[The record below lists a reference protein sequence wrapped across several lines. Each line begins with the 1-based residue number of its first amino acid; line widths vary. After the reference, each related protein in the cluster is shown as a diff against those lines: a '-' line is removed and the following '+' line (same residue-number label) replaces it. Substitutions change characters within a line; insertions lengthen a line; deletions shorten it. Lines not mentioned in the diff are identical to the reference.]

1 MDKKFW
7 RFIKNEVGT
16 RELRLEG
23 IISDT
28 TWADDEISPRVFR
41 EELNS
46 GAGDITVWLNS
57 EGGDFWAGVQIYNML
72 REYSGKVTIR
82 IDAIAA
88 SAASVIAMAGDVIEI
103 SSSGMMMIHN
113 PYSFVE
119 GGEAQMK
126 SAAEMLNQVKESIIT
141 AYEMKTHLP
150 REQLS
155 QMMDEETWLHAQ
167 KAVELGF
174 ADKIIGE
181 ENPFSTVTNISTRRQ
196 IKNCVSKAVGLKPKV
211 DATKYYKRLLGR
223 KLK

>member
-1 MDKKFW
+1 
-7 RFIKNEVGT
+7 
-16 RELRLEG
+16 
-23 IISDT
+23 
-28 TWADDEISPRVFR
+28 
-41 EELNS
+41 
-46 GAGDITVWLNS
+46 
-57 EGGDFWAGVQIYNML
+57 
-72 REYSGKVTIR
+72 
-82 IDAIAA
+82 
-88 SAASVIAMAGDVIEI
+88 MAGDVIEI

-155 QMMDEETWLHAQ
+155 QIMDEETWLHAQ